1 MILSTIF
8 HTKMGDEMKKN
19 LIMSILLGIWLIN
32 ISAIANSA
40 ENNTGSSAPRDPYK
54 FFFNETWGD
63 FQEELANAKEQGKK
77 GILIFF
83 EMDECPFCHFMKL
96 NILNQPVV
104 QAYYRKHFLNFAV
117 DIEGDVEIKNMQGK
131 AMKQKDFAFK
141 ENRVRATPVFAFF
154 SLDGKRI
161 FRYTGKASGVDEF
174 LLMGDF
180 VVGDKYQKTSF
191 TRYKRQHKK
200 R

>member
-1 MILSTIF
+1 
-8 HTKMGDEMKKN
+8 MKNN
-19 LIMSILLGIWLIN
+19 LNMSILLGVWLTI
-32 ISAIANSA
+32 ISTIANST
-40 ENNTGSSAPRDPYK
+40 ENNTGLSAPRDPYK

-96 NILNQPVV
+96 NVLNQPVV
-104 QAYYRKHFLNFAV
+104 QEYYRKHFLNFAV

-180 VVGDKYQKTSF
+180 VVSNEYQKTSF